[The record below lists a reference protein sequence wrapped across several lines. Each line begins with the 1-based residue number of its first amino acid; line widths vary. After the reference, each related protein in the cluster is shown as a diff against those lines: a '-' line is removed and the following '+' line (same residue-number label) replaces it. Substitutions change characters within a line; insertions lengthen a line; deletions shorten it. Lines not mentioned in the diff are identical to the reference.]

1 MDIKPTKYFI
11 IFNHATLSKMPGSEK
26 ARKLGSMGITD
37 VQLSY
42 DLSPLQLNKLI
53 KLAPG
58 FQAS

>member
-1 MDIKPTKYFI
+1 
-11 IFNHATLSKMPGSEK
+11 MPGSEK

-42 DLSPLQLNKLI
+42 DRSPLQLNKLI